1 MSSSSIVRTVRK
13 AAPPKD
19 EEEKQREDI
28 QLLASFAVQVAEGR
42 THRSGFWP
50 NLAAAILGRMQSHEG
65 RELYRFHHER
75 WRVNGRKACA
85 SPPASKCSTEGDK

>member
-19 EEEKQREDI
+19 EEERQREDI
-28 QLLASFAVQVAEGR
+28 QLLASFAAMVAEGR
-42 THRSGFWP
+42 THKSMFWP

-65 RELYRFHHER
+65 REVYRFHHER

-85 SPPASKCSTEGDK
+85 VAPSSECKLGGGK